1 MLKLVVLLLLLSP
14 LSALAVSDA
23 QSFFMAT
30 AKIYNARL
38 SKNTWLTKMKIHATP
53 EELKPLEETLLALK
67 DDQLLSVVQKDR
79 NTLAFMNIEGKTLAT
94 LKMNE
99 EGKLTLNDQEYNLD
113 AHPGFKAQYDYLKS
127 VLPNDLADASL
138 IKFHQNLADG
148 ISAKTLARIET
159 ENSEDAKLVKTIIA
173 GFEVKRLDIICAAPA
188 EQLPSYLTKKYK
200 SGKDSQIASK
210 DGLFLAPRVSMSQL
224 DEYDEP
230 YEERIEAIL
239 ISPEH
244 ELKFTK
250 PVKKKKGAPA
260 EEPSKEVSLFEVWAN
275 GGLTKKSQL
284 LAKDST
290 DAEVLR
296 AKALIKCCQDPNKSC
311 LERLR

>member
-1 MLKLVVLLLLLSP
+1 MLKLAVLLLLLSP

-30 AKIYNARL
+30 AKVYNARL
-38 SKNTWLTKMKIHATP
+38 SKTAWLAKMKVHATP

-67 DDQLLSVVQKDR
+67 DDQLLSAVQRDR
-79 NTLAFMNIEGKTLAT
+79 STLAFVNMEGKTLAT

-113 AHPGFKAQYDYLKS
+113 AHPGFKPQYDYLKS

-148 ISAKTLARIET
+148 ISSKTISRIET
-159 ENSEDAKLVKTIIA
+159 EASEDAKLVKTIIA
-173 GFEVKRLDIICAAPA
+173 NFEIKRLDIICATA
-188 EQLPSYLTKKYK
+188 EDQLPAYLTKKYK
-200 SGKDSQIASK
+200 SGKESQIATK
-210 DGLFLAPRVSMSQL
+210 DGLFLVPRVSMSQL

-230 YEERIEAIL
+230 YEERIEAVL
-239 ISPEH
+239 ISPDH

-250 PVKKKKGAPA
+250 PVKKKKGAPPVDA
-260 EEPSKEVSLFEVWAN
+260 GKDVRLFEVWAN
-275 GGLTKKSQL
+275 GALTKKSQL
-284 LAKDST
+284 LTKDSK